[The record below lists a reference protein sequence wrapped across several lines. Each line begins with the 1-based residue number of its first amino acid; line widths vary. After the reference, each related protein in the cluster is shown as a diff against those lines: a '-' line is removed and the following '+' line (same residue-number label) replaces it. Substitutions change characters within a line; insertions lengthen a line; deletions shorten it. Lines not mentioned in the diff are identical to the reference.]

1 MKKGNSKVITIILGI
16 LALVVAI
23 ALLKVLS
30 PLLFVGGLIGIWYFI
45 KKKPNKQYRN
55 IAIAITLVGFF
66 GTALFNKPTS
76 ETKSTTTSSTV
87 TTTSKSKE
95 ETKSSEELAASK
107 ASSEAA
113 ASKASEEKAKKEAE
127 TKASMEAAAAQKAK
141 EEAEKKDPATYPT
154 QTYDEMAR
162 NGDSHAGEKIQITG
176 KVIQVQDSDDGGA
189 TLRVATSADGYDD
202 VYLVQIMSSEWKGH
216 RLLEDDQITIY
227 GTVYGLYSYK
237 TVMGNTQTVPSN
249 NRSIL
254 LIYKQKSP
262 TLKFWSRRA

>member
-1 MKKGNSKVITIILGI
+1 MKKGNSKVVPIVLGI
-16 LALVVAI
+16 IALVVAI

-45 KKKPNKQYRN
+45 KKKPNKQYGN
-55 IAIAITLVGFF
+55 IAIAITLVGLF
-66 GTALFNKPTS
+66 GTALFNKSNS

-87 TTTSKSKE
+87 TTTSKS
-95 ETKSSEELAASK
+95 KSSEELAASK

-127 TKASMEAAAAQKAK
+127 TKASMEAAAAQEAK

-189 TLRVATSADGYDD
+189 ILRVATSANGYDD

-227 GTVYGLYSYK
+227 GTAYGLYSYE
-237 TVMGNTQTVPSN
+237 TVMGNTQTVPA
-249 NRSIL
+249 I
-254 LIYKQKSP
+254 IAVFY
-262 TLKFWSRRA
+262 

>member
-1 MKKGNSKVITIILGI
+1 MKKGNSKVVPIVLGI
-16 LALVVAI
+16 IALVVAI

-55 IAIAITLVGFF
+55 IAIAITLVGLF
-66 GTALFNKPTS
+66 GTALFNKSTS

-87 TTTSKSKE
+87 TTTSKSK
-95 ETKSSEELAASK
+95 SSEELAASKASSEAAASK

-127 TKASMEAAAAQKAK
+127 TKASMEAAAAQEAK

-154 QTYDEMAR
+154 QAYDEMAR

-189 TLRVATSADGYDD
+189 TLRVATSANGYDD

-227 GTVYGLYSYK
+227 GTAYGLYSYE
-237 TVMGNTQTVPSN
+237 TVMGNTQTVPA
-249 NRSIL
+249 I
-254 LIYKQKSP
+254 IAVFY
-262 TLKFWSRRA
+262 